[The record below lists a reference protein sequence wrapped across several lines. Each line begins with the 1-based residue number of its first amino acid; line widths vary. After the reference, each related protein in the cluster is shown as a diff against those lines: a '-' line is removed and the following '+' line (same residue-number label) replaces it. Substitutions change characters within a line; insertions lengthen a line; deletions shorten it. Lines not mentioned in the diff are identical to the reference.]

1 MEQAELERM
10 VHEVLGGDYKD
21 YVVSQYQLVEDM
33 RENCA
38 RLECVLLDSHSGET
52 SQIEGLGVGLV
63 DALFKGLKRALS
75 EEYPSLDRIHFLDFS
90 VAGDFRSACSEDGSD
105 ALGHV
110 RLVVE
115 NSSGREFVFEAES
128 HSVSASSCD
137 VVVMCVEHFVNA
149 ELAVLRIFEWI
160 QEAKERHRP
169 DLVEQYTRRLSEL
182 MQNATYSES
191 IERMRIRTLT

>member
-1 MEQAELERM
+1 MEQAELEKM
-10 VHEVLGGDYKD
+10 VHEVLGEDYKD
-21 YVVSQYQLVEDM
+21 YAVGQYRLVEDM

-38 RLECVLLDSHSGET
+38 RVECVLVDNHGGET
-52 SQIEGLGVGLV
+52 REIEGLGVGLV
-63 DALFKGLKRALS
+63 DALFKGLKSSLS
-75 EEYPSLDRIHFLDFS
+75 DEYPSLHRVHFVDFS
-90 VAGDFRSACSEDGSD
+90 VAGDFRSASSAEGSD

-115 NSSGREFVFEAES
+115 NSSGREFLFEAES

-149 ELAVLRIFEWI
+149 ELAVLRVFEWI
-160 QEAKERHRP
+160 TEARERHRP

-191 IERMRIRTLT
+191 IERMRVRTMR